1 MNKYKPGSAMLR
13 NRHLL
18 VLAILVIL
26 VGGVSALMTLPRLE
40 DPRIVNRIAMVITQ
54 VPGASAERVET
65 LVTEPV
71 ERALQ
76 EISALKDIESSS
88 TAGISIVTVELKEE
102 VTARQNKAIFSE
114 VRDKVSEASKQFPP
128 EALEPLVDDKRD
140 PVAFTLLTAIRWQA
154 RGEPNLTIM
163 NRVAE
168 ELANRLR
175 AVAGTELVRLYGAP
189 EEEIQV
195 TVDSARLAELQM
207 SASSLAAVLQGA
219 DAKRA
224 AGALRGERS
233 DLLME
238 VEGALD
244 SARRIEAI
252 PIASTPDQGVVRVG
266 DVARIERAWREPA
279 NAIALVDG
287 DQSILVAAR
296 MDPDRRVDRWAS
308 DANRIIDELGQE
320 LGDGIVLDRIF
331 EQERYTVNQLST
343 LASNLAA
350 GVAVVMAVIFIM
362 MGWRL
367 ALIVGAALPLTIS
380 VVLLGLQ
387 VSGNAI
393 HQMSIFGMIIALGL
407 LIDNAIVMADEVAR
421 HKRQGESAVGA
432 VEKAVAHLFLPLLA
446 STLTTV
452 LAFAPILLLPGGAG
466 DFVGSIG
473 GSVIMALIASFVIA
487 VTIIAALAGLFAR
500 VKTGTHWWQDGIH
513 PARLQAAYRRGIAAA
528 MRRPW
533 AAIVIALFLPV
544 SGFIAASQLGSQFF
558 PPVDRDMFEIK
569 VWLPTDSSIGNTREQ
584 VEAIE
589 ESIREFEATERVFWQ
604 VGGSFPTV
612 YYNLVMDSEN
622 SAYRAQAIVT
632 ASSSAEAKAMI
643 APLQRELDQRFPQA
657 QIVIGQF
664 GQGPPVVAD
673 IEYRLYGPSLERL
686 QQLGEQLRLGLQRDP
701 DVLHTQASIPRGTPK
716 LWFAA
721 DEDKVRVAGL
731 DLVGLAEQLQSN
743 LEGSVGGSVLENL
756 EQLPVRVRYTDDQ
769 RANLADIASMQ
780 FVAPGVEGWV
790 SMQALGEL
798 ELRPEL
804 GGITRFNARRTNR
817 ISAYTRNGAL
827 PLDITYRV
835 LDQLAASGFEL
846 PTGYRLEL
854 GGAVE
859 QESQATGD
867 LAKYVPVLL
876 TLTVAC
882 LVLLFRSASLA
893 ALLGLVAFLSVG
905 LGLLATW
912 IAGFPF
918 SFNTLLG
925 TLGLVGLAFN
935 NSIVVLAAIRA
946 NPDAAGGDPDAI
958 VAAVMA
964 TTRHIVS
971 TTLTTI
977 GGFLPLLI
985 FVKGDFWPSLAVVL
999 AGGVGGSMILA
1010 LLMVPSAYVL
1020 MAPRGAALQQP
1031 PHRAGQCAIAPAVK
1045 AVPGTE
1051 MCKDGA

>member
-1 MNKYKPGSAMLR
+1 MNNSQASSALLH

-40 DPRIVNRIAMVITQ
+40 DPRIVNRIALVITQ
-54 VPGASAERVET
+54 LPGASAERVET

-76 EISALKDIESSS
+76 EISAVKDIESTS
-88 TAGISIVTVELKEE
+88 TAGISIVNVELKEE
-102 VTARQNKAIFSE
+102 VTAQQNKSIFAE
-114 VRDKVSEASKQFPP
+114 VRDKVSEASRLFPP
-128 EALEPLVDDKRD
+128 EALAPVVDDKRD

-154 RGEPNLTIM
+154 EGEPNLTIM

-189 EEEIQV
+189 DEEIQV
-195 TVDSARLAELQM
+195 TVNSARLAELQL
-207 SASSLAAVLQGA
+207 SASNLAAVLQGA

-233 DLLME
+233 DLVME

-252 PIASTPDQGVVRVG
+252 PIASTSDLGVVRVG
-266 DVARIERAWREPA
+266 DVATIERTWRKPA

-296 MDPDRRVDRWAS
+296 MDPDRRVDRWAG
-308 DANRIIDELGQE
+308 DANRVVDELAQE

-343 LASNLAA
+343 LAGNLAA

-407 LIDNAIVMADEVAR
+407 LIDNAIVMADEVAG
-421 HKRQGESAVGA
+421 HKRSGESAASA
-432 VEKAVAHLFLPLLA
+432 VRKAVSHLFVPLLA

-466 DFVGSIG
+466 DFVGSIAS
-473 GSVIMALIASFVIA
+473 SVIMALIASFFIA
-487 VTIIAALAGLFAR
+487 VTIIAALAGLFVR
-500 VKTGTHWWQDGIH
+500 VSDGAKTRWWRDGIR
-513 PARLQAAYRRGIAAA
+513 PPRLQAAYGRGLAAA

-533 AAIVIALFLPV
+533 AAIVIALFMPV
-544 SGFIAASQLGSQFF
+544 SGFIAASQLGNQFF
-558 PPVDRDMFEIK
+558 PPVDRDMFEIQ
-569 VWLPTDSSIGNTREQ
+569 VWLPADSSIGNTRSQ

-589 ESIREFEATERVFWQ
+589 QSIRGFEATERVFWLI
-604 VGGSFPTV
+604 GGSFPTV

-622 SAYRAQAIVT
+622 SGYRAQAIVT
-632 ASSSAEAKAMI
+632 ADSSAEAKAMI
-643 APLQRELDQRFPQA
+643 APLQRELDTRFPQA
-657 QIVIGQF
+657 QVVIGQF

-686 QQLGEQLRLGLQRDP
+686 QQLGEELRHGLQQDP
-701 DVLHTQASIPRGTPK
+701 DVLHTQATIPRGTPK

-721 DEDKVRVAGL
+721 DEDKVRFAGL
-731 DLVGLAEQLQSN
+731 DLVSLAGQLQSN
-743 LEGSVGGSVLENL
+743 LEGSVGGLVLENL
-756 EQLPVRVRYTDDQ
+756 EQLPVRVRYTDSQ
-769 RANLADIASMQ
+769 RASLDDIASMQ
-780 FVAPGVEGWV
+780 LVAPGNQGWV
-790 SMQALGEL
+790 SMQALGKL

-804 GGITRFNARRTNR
+804 GGITRFNAQRTNR
-817 ISAYTRNGAL
+817 IKAYTRNGAL

-835 LDQLAASGFEL
+835 LAQLQANGFEL

-882 LVLLFRSASLA
+882 LVLLFRSTTLA
-893 ALLGLVAFLSVG
+893 ALLVAVALLSVG

-946 NPDAAGGDPDAI
+946 NPGAGGGDADAI

-964 TTRHIVS
+964 STRHIVS

-985 FVKGDFWPSLAVVL
+985 FVKGDFWPSLSVVL
-999 AGGVGGSMILA
+999 AGGVGGSMVLA
-1010 LLMVPSAYVL
+1010 LLLVPSAYL
-1020 MAPRGAALQQP
+1020 LIARRAARRQSACGT
-1031 PHRAGQCAIAPAVK
+1031 REFIE
-1045 AVPGTE
+1045 VPGAE
-1051 MCKDGA
+1051 SCQSAH